1 LFSKNLQITYKYSLY
16 LRSDERSYG
25 KDCFLIQGT
34 DAVRLT
40 GVSEAISQQIAK
52 YDSSEFD
59 DDKVRLLMKTDEDSD
74 EKVVFVLSILRSG
87 WLM

>member
-1 LFSKNLQITYKYSLY
+1 MKLKIV
-16 LRSDERSYG
+16 
-25 KDCFLIQGT
+25 FLPIQGT

-59 DDKVRLLMKTDEDSD
+59 DDKVRGKSTGT
-74 EKVVFVLSILRSG
+74 KG
-87 WLM
+87 

>member
-1 LFSKNLQITYKYSLY
+1 MELNEAEDY
-16 LRSDERSYG
+16 
-25 KDCFLIQGT
+25 FLTQGT

>member
-1 LFSKNLQITYKYSLY
+1 MWICSVNLQITDKNGKKLEIVYKY
-16 LRSDERSYG
+16 
-25 KDCFLIQGT
+25 FQGT

-59 DDKVRLLMKTDEDSD
+59 DDKVRGESTSTK
-74 EKVVFVLSILRSG
+74 G
-87 WLM
+87 